1 MWVDSGVGWGGV
13 KSTPERMGGRE
24 TELKNEERVDEWW
37 GGLKTRSEVRVLI
50 F

>member
-1 MWVDSGVGWGGV
+1 MWVDSEKGGGV
-13 KSTPERMGGRE
+13 KSTPERMGGE
-24 TELKNEERVDEWW
+24 MELKNVERADEWW